1 MGFGF
6 RWWFGLHCCVYGLGW
21 RLDSLQSQLFTGI
34 MWLGPGSDGCT
45 PAAGMHHRQHAD
57 KMEYAGGRWGMRLSF
72 VGGMR
77 PTLPAAG
84 SSCWTLFLVLRSG
97 ASEWQQQ
104 LYAFLVAARGTSGFG
119 WSYSWAVQPR
129 LEFAG
134 AVRIFVAKCC
144 WSCVARAMCCV
155 LTRCGLGCSSFVVA
169 LAGKSCVVMC
179 LNRALSHFN
188 GPLKRCAV
196 FEVLALLYLTCRTCS
211 TGRPDLAL
219 TCSNPVGQVGETQV
233 KG

>member
-84 SSCWTLFLVLRSG
+84 SSCSDVVSG
-97 ASEWQQQ
+97 ASVWCFGMAATAVCFSRCRKRHFGVWMVLQ
-104 LYAFLVAARGTSGFG
+104 LGSPAPVRVCWCGAHFCCKVLLVVCCSCHVLCVDEV
-119 WSYSWAVQPR
+119 WPR
-129 LEFAG
+129 LLQFCRGPCRKELCGHVPQQGLVPLQWA
-134 AVRIFVAKCC
+134 
-144 WSCVARAMCCV
+144 SEAMCC
-155 LTRCGLGCSSFVVA
+155 F
-169 LAGKSCVVMC
+169 
-179 LNRALSHFN
+179 
-188 GPLKRCAV
+188 
-196 FEVLALLYLTCRTCS
+196 
-211 TGRPDLAL
+211 
-219 TCSNPVGQVGETQV
+219 
-233 KG
+233 